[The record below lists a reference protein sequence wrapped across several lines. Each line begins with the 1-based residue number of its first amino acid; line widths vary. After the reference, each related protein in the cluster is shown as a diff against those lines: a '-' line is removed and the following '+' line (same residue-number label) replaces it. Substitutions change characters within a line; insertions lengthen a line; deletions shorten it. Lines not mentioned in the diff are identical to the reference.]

1 MQVGGQHLCV
11 HCSVML
17 IVGIKETH
25 SVLLNLKCGKK
36 SLSVHVVALFGGD
49 PTACVVAAI
58 FVLVGLGSGATS
70 S

>member
-1 MQVGGQHLCV
+1 
-11 HCSVML
+11 ML